1 MCIRDSR
8 DRLMFD
14 TTTPNTLSVELGMVA
29 RIHDSCFNA
38 MPARTS
44 YQFRSYLGVQAMQPL

>member
-1 MCIRDSR
+1 
-8 DRLMFD
+8 MFD